1 MLQILKSELKS
12 GGGNMLTYPV
22 FKLNAVEHKD
32 LASASEVF
40 SLSQFEYYL
49 FVRIPEHIAKVYEL
63 YQVDEI
69 VDKAEFVCHKNLW
82 HHDRGRVWYKFHAGM
97 LNKKPGLHVYR
108 LSFVNPCACSMNTI
122 QLYMGYVVQDSDPDK
137 PYIYM
142 NKDGVC
148 GCGCKD
154 IS

>member
-1 MLQILKSELKS
+1 
-12 GGGNMLTYPV
+12 MLTYPV
-22 FKLNAVEHKD
+22 FKVNAVEHKD

-108 LSFVNPCACSMNTI
+108 LSFVNPCCMNTI
-122 QLYMGYVVQDSDPDK
+122 QLYMGYVVQDSNPDK
-137 PYIYM
+137 PYVYM